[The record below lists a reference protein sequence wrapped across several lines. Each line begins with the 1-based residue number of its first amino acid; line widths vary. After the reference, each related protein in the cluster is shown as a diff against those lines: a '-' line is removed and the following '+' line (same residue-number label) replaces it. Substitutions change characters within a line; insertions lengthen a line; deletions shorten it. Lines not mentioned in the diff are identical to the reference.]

1 MAQRGRPK
9 SVNIE
14 PNPRVFTREYRDE
27 YGAQTWYFDLDKNPY
42 GPIRVDNMDVIQARE
57 ELGELPLSKQKHQ
70 VLNKVKIMQSPTQD
84 RVVKIKIYEC
94 K

>member
-9 SVNIE
+9 SVNTE
-14 PNPRVFTREYRDE
+14 ETPRVFTREYRDE

-57 ELGELPLSKQKHQ
+57 ELGERPLSKQKFRNPANGKLVGYQ
-70 VLNKVKIMQSPTQD
+70 RAKQLNI
-84 RVVKIKIYEC
+84 I
-94 K
+94 